1 MLNMTFITFNVSIN
15 MPTSSSCFLPEMLAS
30 HSPVTHTLRFSCE
43 MKNVKKTLG
52 NGTFFV
58 SVFNVSPLCQEK
70 TNQLGVT
77 SRTGQSQRCIMIAL
91 CLRIN
96 IQRRLV
102 QVALLKTE
110 KNTNIKTT
118 QAQLQ

>member
-1 MLNMTFITFNVSIN
+1 MQNMTFITFNVSVKT
-15 MPTSSSCFLPEMLAS
+15 PTSSSCFLPEMLAL
-30 HSPVTHTLRFSCE
+30 HSPVTHTLSFSCK
-43 MKNVKKTLG
+43 MKNVKITLG

-70 TNQLGVT
+70 TNQLRVT
-77 SRTGQSQRCIMIAL
+77 SGTGQSQCCIMIAL
-91 CLRIN
+91 CLRVN

-118 QAQLQ
+118 QTQLH